1 MRCNGSVRLKVVSS
15 SLLLKML
22 RQNIFVFVAFC
33 LVCSVYF
40 SNTALRSSTEVL
52 PRECQATC
60 VIGERRALNR
70 RVWSSIVANSAL
82 LDCNELFVVI
92 SDSRPAQTEKYWTR
106 NLTSMAA
113 NKNDVLE
120 PGHRLKHDFA
130 VTRESAVELKEFVLG
145 NTVHLAERDSSV
157 GWAAKQAECIDLVR
171 AREIALGRNFH
182 VIANVRSDTLYYN
195 SVKRYVNISRLKR
208 GEVFTIHYDMA
219 WFGARDKLMK
229 DYSRGQLIPKEDPH
243 TLPIVLCRESS
254 TLATYFNYLDTFL
267 HFPLRSESEYRL
279 LCFRLYLMFGHEIW
293 NGNNRPSRLPDDFP
307 VSQNFLQFRFREW
320 MQRNSTSSA
329 PQVCDEFSQVL
340 LGAPTMKHD
349 VEICTYWVA
358 SEEQRALKHRFVN
371 QFSSLVA
378 WLRVVESEVRST
390 QKVAVQVLVAL
401 CDIVRESRFLLVS
414 IDVRNS
420 LIKNTNPCQDSISL
434 LNLTHRVTALYA
446 HMRQYLDRQQLTFE
460 EIDMLLQNKL
470 TSVCCDVLPFD
481 YYLWATHEMQLKQQ

>member
-1 MRCNGSVRLKVVSS
+1 MRWNDPVRPKVVSC
-15 SLLLKML
+15 SLLSKTL

-33 LVCSVYF
+33 LVCSSYF
-40 SNTALRSSTEVL
+40 FKPALQSASEVL

-60 VIGERRALNR
+60 IIGERRVLNR

-82 LDCNELFVVI
+82 FDCNELFVVI
-92 SDSRPAQTEKYWTR
+92 SDSRPVQTEKYWTR

-113 NKNDVLE
+113 NKNDILE
-120 PGHRLKHDFA
+120 PAHRVKLDFA
-130 VTRESAVELKEFVLG
+130 VTRESVVELKEFVHG
-145 NTVHLAERDSSV
+145 NAVHLAERDSSV
-157 GWAAKQAECIDLVR
+157 DWATKQAECIDIVR
-171 AREIALGRNFH
+171 AREIARGRNFD
-182 VIANVRSDTLYYN
+182 VLANVRSDTLYYN
-195 SVKRYVNISRLKR
+195 SVKRYVNISRLRK

-229 DYSRGQLIPKEDPH
+229 DYLRGQLIPAEDPH

-267 HFPLRSESEYRL
+267 HFPLKSESEYRL
-279 LCFRLYLMFGHEIW
+279 LCFRLYLMFGHKIW

-307 VSQNFLQFRFREW
+307 VSQNFLQFQLREW

-329 PQVCDEFSQVL
+329 PQVCDEFSRVL
-340 LGAPTMKHD
+340 LGAPMIKHD
-349 VEICTYWVA
+349 VEICTYWAA
-358 SEEQRALKHRFVN
+358 SEEQRALKHRFVI
-371 QFSSLVA
+371 QFSSVVA

-390 QKVAVQVLVAL
+390 QKVAVQVLVAF
-401 CDIVRESRFLLVS
+401 CDVVRESRFLLVS

-420 LIKNTNPCQDSISL
+420 LIKNTNPCRDSISFL
-434 LNLTHRVTALYA
+434 DMTHRVTALYA
-446 HMRQYLDRQQLTFE
+446 HVRQYLYRQRLTFE

-481 YYLWATHEMQLKQQ
+481 YYLWATHEMQLK